1 MELRHIR
8 YFIRA
13 AELLHFTHAAESL
26 YISQPTLSIHIQQL
40 EEELGAP
47 LFIRTGRQVRL
58 TEAGQLF
65 LVRAQQSVR
74 ALELAQ
80 EEIADLQ
87 GVRRG
92 TLRIGTLFSF
102 SQELIPSWLVI
113 FNEAN
118 PQVQVVVQSGVPDEV
133 EQTVL
138 DGTVDFALSFLPPD
152 SEEIATEGL
161 FEEEIVIVV
170 AKENPFGKKDKL
182 EYSDLSAIPFALP
195 GRSGASA
202 IRRKVD
208 QRLAEEKIEPKILVE
223 MNDIHALLTIAER
236 GNAATILSRT
246 AVGNHDGLRLMSLPG
261 KPLCV
266 TSGIM
271 WHKAAQLSP
280 AAKAFL
286 NVIKTN
292 LPVIEKQY
300 NCTPKYS

>member
-40 EEELGAP
+40 EDELGVP
-47 LFIRTGRQVRL
+47 LFTRTGRHVRL

-65 LVRAQQSVR
+65 LVHARQSVR

-87 GVRRG
+87 GLRRG
-92 TLRIGTLFSF
+92 TVRIGTLFSF
-102 SQELIPSWLVI
+102 SQELIPKWLVI
-113 FNEAN
+113 FHNAH

-133 EQTVL
+133 EQAL
-138 DGTVDFALSFLPPD
+138 LAGTVDFALSFLPPD
-152 SEEIATEGL
+152 SEEIETEGL
-161 FEEEIVIVV
+161 FKEEIVVV
-170 AKENPFGKKDKL
+170 IAKESHLDEKNQL
-182 EYSDLSAIPFALP
+182 EYGDLSTIPFALP
-195 GRSGASA
+195 GRRGVSA
-202 IRRKVD
+202 IRREID

-246 AVGNHDGLRLMSLPG
+246 AVGNHSGLRTMSLPG
-261 KPLCV
+261 KPLYI
-266 TSGIM
+266 TAGIM

-286 NVIKTN
+286 SVIKTN
-292 LPVIEKQY
+292 LPIIEK
-300 NCTPKYS
+300 KL